1 VTPEDEPVLV
11 FSPVAPGPAGDR
23 SQVDADEPVQR
34 FSLAPA
40 APSRQADPPAPG
52 ILSVA
57 LR

>member
-34 FSLAPA
+34 FSVAPA
-40 APSRQADPPAPG
+40 APSRHPDPPAPG
-52 ILSVA
+52 ASAVA